1 MLATVIILFTTLADT
16 LYNPYGDRWDG
27 VEADKSSFV
36 SFMTSNDM
44 IFVVLGVSLII
55 WFSLIFFLVKT
66 EHKLKRIEKELDIL

>member
-1 MLATVIILFTTLADT
+1 MLAIVILLFSALSDT

-27 VEADKSSFV
+27 VEANQSSFV

-55 WFSLIFFLVKT
+55 WFSLIFFLMKT
-66 EHKLKRIEKELDIL
+66 EKKLKRIEKELDIK